1 MISVHFDATP
11 VIDFK
16 SAANGDN
23 DTFKK
28 FFHGLQEGIY
38 IAPSAYESWFITDAL
53 SYEDLDF
60 TIRAV
65 DKVSKTL
72 DTEKLPVKR
81 KFFYIRYLK

>member
-28 FFHGLQEGIY
+28 FFHGLCKKEFILRH
-38 IAPSAYESWFITDAL
+38 PYESWFITDAL

-65 DKVSKTL
+65 DKVSKT
-72 DTEKLPVKR
+72 
-81 KFFYIRYLK
+81 F